1 MNMGIDTE
9 ALQAVANTY
18 KKISAEVHQLK
29 NDVTETNQVLTE
41 EDWTGDDA
49 REFALQYKELEQIVD
64 RTLEKLESVGPLVLN
79 LALDME
85 NQVESNSSF
94 IKGGF

>member
-1 MNMGIDTE
+1 MNMGVDTE
-9 ALQAVANTY
+9 VLQAAANAY
-18 KKISAEVHQLK
+18 QKISAEVHQLK
-29 NDVTETNQVLTE
+29 SDVTTTNQILTE

-79 LALDME
+79 LSMNME
-85 NQVESNSSF
+85 NQIESNSGL
-94 IKGGF
+94 IRGGF

>member
-1 MNMGIDTE
+1 MNMGIDTD
-9 ALQAVANTY
+9 ALQAIANTY

-29 NDVTETNQVLTE
+29 SDVTATNQVLTE

-49 REFALQYKELEQIVD
+49 TEFARQYKELEQIVD

-79 LALDME
+79 LALGME